1 MFTSIKKA
9 GAVILFLISGVSS
22 AAIIEKAPDLGDYWN
37 PLSSTG
43 TYVYANSF
51 VAQETATVGAL
62 GLWLNGGSSNLVFMV
77 LDSVGGNPAQGPSIS
92 NVLAKTATVTGQ
104 FYSVLTYVEAPTTSS
119 VILNAGSTYWF
130 AASTIGLGGQG
141 SYNVGGHTQNSGGII
156 DQGTFWYSNDP
167 TGANFD
173 GRNLTPEMAFRVT
186 TTNAVPEPASIALL
200 SLGLVGLGAIRRRKN
215 V

>member
-9 GAVILFLISGVSS
+9 GALALFLFSGVSS
-22 AAIIEKAPDLGDYWN
+22 AGIIEKAPDLGNYWN

-51 VAQETATVGAL
+51 VAEETGTVALL

-77 LDSVGGNPAQGPSIS
+77 LDSVGGNSAQGPSIG
-92 NVLAKTATVTGQ
+92 NVLATTATVAGQ
-104 FYSVLTYVEAPTTSS
+104 FYGALTYVEASAISS
-119 VILNAGSTYWF
+119 VVLNAGSTYWF

-141 SYNVGGHTQNSGGII
+141 GYNVGGHTQNSGGIS
-156 DQGTFWYSNDP
+156 DSGTFWYSNDP
-167 TGANFD
+167 TGASFD

-186 TTNAVPEPASIALL
+186 ANAVPEPASIALL
-200 SLGLVGLGAIRRRKN
+200 SIGLIGLGALRRRNN